1 MERERERNT
10 ERIKKIKKVY
20 GFIMFFQLVFQFKM
34 VISQSAMLVSQRL
47 TKKNNINTWIE
58 QVKLRTFSK

>member
-20 GFIMFFQLVFQFKM
+20 RFIMFFQLVFQFKM